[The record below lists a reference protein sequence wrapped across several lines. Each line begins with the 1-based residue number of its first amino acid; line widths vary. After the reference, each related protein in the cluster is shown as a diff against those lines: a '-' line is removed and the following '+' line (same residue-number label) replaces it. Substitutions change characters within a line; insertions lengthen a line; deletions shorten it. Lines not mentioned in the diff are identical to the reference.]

1 MRYES
6 HQQGI
11 SQKSKG
17 WYLEINSW
25 EKQGGSHAGPGAR
38 GTSIRLRDLSG
49 PLKGE
54 AFLRK
59 VGKVYGAEVL
69 GPNEKIKK
77 SESLTKKVI

>member
-1 MRYES
+1 MLL
-6 HQQGI
+6 G
-11 SQKSKG
+11 
-17 WYLEINSW
+17 NM
-25 EKQGGSHAGPGAR
+25 EKQGGSHAGPGAG
-38 GTSIRLRDLSG
+38 GTSIPLRELSG
-49 PLKGE
+49 PREGE